1 MSDLS
6 NDTKKHTMKSRETI
20 PLRAEKLTFVGQKRT
35 FISYFSDFLFFVFG
49 DLNFEA

>member
-20 PLRAEKLTFVGQKRT
+20 PLSVQYSTVQFLCNQDVITY
-35 FISYFSDFLFFVFG
+35 IYFSRVKTNVTLFF
-49 DLNFEA
+49 